1 MTVGA
6 IVDLNILLAAETD
19 ECGGT
24 VEERA
29 SFLTGR
35 VEKHP
40 YCVRVSFIAINKH
53 DRPVSIGTVQ
63 RVGSHKSVA
72 VSILDIRGGRL
83 RRQTFT

>member
-6 IVDLNILLAAETD
+6 IVDPNILLAAETD

-24 VEERA
+24 VEERT

-40 YCVRVSFIAINKH
+40 YCVRASFIAI
-53 DRPVSIGTVQ
+53 R
-63 RVGSHKSVA
+63 
-72 VSILDIRGGRL
+72 
-83 RRQTFT
+83 